1 MLNFMK
7 NLSSG
12 SQIVTWQTDKN
23 MVNLTGAYL

>member
-1 MLNFMK
+1 MK